1 MDNPTDDFLHIV
13 ADLDNDGCDEVIRY
27 RKNIDDHCAD
37 VSILDWNENYFGL
50 LSFPISVKKNIPRN
64 CKLFVSDYN
73 GDGLLD
79 IAVSYEYV
87 DSWVLPQTGDEEWFN
102 IKQWSYL
109 EIFTNTGVKPKSALT
124 GGGKMTFE
132 RTKVIKFDNLMDFH
146 AVADFNGDGLP
157 DILYGIID

>member
-1 MDNPTDDFLHIV
+1 M
-13 ADLDNDGCDEVIRY
+13 
-27 RKNIDDHCAD
+27 
-37 VSILDWNENYFGL
+37 DWNENYFGL

-157 DILYGIID
+157 DILYGIIDGKIEEGKTKFIYCYENKQGILYNRGGLEFEDKKLE